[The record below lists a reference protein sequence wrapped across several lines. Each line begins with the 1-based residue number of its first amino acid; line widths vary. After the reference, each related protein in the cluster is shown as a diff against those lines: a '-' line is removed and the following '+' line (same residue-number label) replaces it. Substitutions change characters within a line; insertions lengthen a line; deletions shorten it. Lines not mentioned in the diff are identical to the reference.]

1 MKKLLLFLFLGINAT
16 IYAQEISGY
25 ITDNQNNPL
34 PNVDVF
40 IEDLKIGTS
49 TNEDGY
55 YILKNLPTTTV
66 DITFSFLG
74 YKTVYK
80 SVEITGD
87 TISLDVSLEESIFN
101 MDEVIIATP
110 FQKLQSENVMKVEK
124 ASIAQLQS
132 TGATTLV
139 EGMNIIPGVE
149 TVSTGIGI
157 GKPVV
162 RGLRGNRVLVYTQGI
177 RLENQ
182 QFGDEHGLGIDEN
195 SVESLEVIKGPASL
209 LYGSDALGGV
219 LYFNPIKFANTN
231 EFDANISE
239 TYFSNTNGS
248 KTTLNLKKSWEQW
261 KFLATGMYNTHSDYR
276 IPNGDRVTNTRFNEL
291 NFNAA
296 VGYSNRLL
304 TSELRYS
311 KSTSEVGITEG
322 IEEDHQETTKEPEIP
337 YQDLDTDLVSLN
349 TTFFLG
355 DSKLRTVFGYTV
367 NNRLEFEDHD
377 EHGHEEEGHEEE
389 EEHHEEEHGD
399 EEAALDMKLR
409 TVSYDIKW
417 EMPKRGNWET
427 VFGIQGNNQKNSNYG
442 EEILIPDATTNDFGA
457 LATTLYTKGKHS
469 FQAGIRFDNRN
480 VDTEFHEIEHGHHDE
495 HEEEGHMEEEEE
507 EHEEEHNFE
516 AISKSFSNFS
526 ASVGYKTV
534 LGRAVTT
541 RINLASGFKAPTLAE
556 LTSNGVH
563 HGTNRFEIGNS
574 ELDSERNVQAD
585 ISFEYQSRHFEVY
598 ANGFYNSINNYI
610 FVTPTGE
617 VEDDFD
623 VFEYVQDDAKLYG
636 GEFGLHLHPHPADW
650 LHFYSNFEVVIGE
663 QDNGDYLPLIP
674 ANKWTNTI
682 RTDFNDT
689 RVLKNPYLNLSLE
702 STFAQNKVSMFETPT
717 AAYDLVNFGI
727 GTSFAFRTF
736 SMDLNVNVNNL
747 FDKEYIAH
755 LSRLKNDGIQNMGRN
770 FVTRV
775 AFNF

>member
-16 IYAQEISGY
+16 IYAQEISGV

-49 TNEDGY
+49 TNADGY
-55 YILKNLPTTTV
+55 YILRNLPSTSV

-74 YKTVYK
+74 FKTVHRI
-80 SVEITGD
+80 VEVTDSPVSLNIT
-87 TISLDVSLEESIFN
+87 LEESVFN

-124 ASIAQLQS
+124 ASISQLQS
-132 TGATTLV
+132 TGATTLA
-139 EGMNIIPGVE
+139 EGMNVIPGVE
-149 TVSTGIGI
+149 TVSTGVGI

-248 KTTLNLKKSWEQW
+248 KTSLNVKKSWEQW

-291 NFNAA
+291 NFNGA
-296 VGYSNRLL
+296 VGYSNSAF

-311 KSTSEVGITEG
+311 KTLSKIGITEG
-322 IEEDHQETTKEPEIP
+322 IDDHHQETTKEPETP
-337 YQDLDTDLVSLN
+337 YQDLDTDLFSLN
-349 TTFFLG
+349 TTFFIG

-367 NNRLEFEDHD
+367 NKRLEFEEHHD
-377 EHGHEEEGHEEE
+377 EHGEEEEHEEEE
-389 EEHHEEEHGD
+389 EEHHEEEEHGD
-399 EEAALDMKLR
+399 EEAALDMKLK
-409 TVSYDIKW
+409 TFSYDIKW
-417 EMPKRGNWET
+417 ELPNKGNWET
-427 VFGIQGNNQKNSNYG
+427 VFGIQGNSQKNSNYG
-442 EEILIPDATTNDFGA
+442 EEILIPNATTNDFGA
-457 LATTLYTKGKHS
+457 LATTFYTKGKHS

-480 VDTEFHEIEHGHHDE
+480 VETEFHEIDHGHHE
-495 HEEEGHMEEEEE
+495 GETEEEHAEEEED
-507 EHEEEHNFE
+507 HNFE
-516 AISKSFSNFS
+516 AISRSFSNFS
-526 ASVGYKTV
+526 ASLGYKTV
-534 LGRAVTT
+534 LGKALIT
-541 RINLASGFKAPTLAE
+541 RINIASGFKAPTLAE

-574 ELDSERNVQAD
+574 ELDSERNIQAD
-585 ISFEYQSRHFEVY
+585 LAFEYQSRHIELY
-598 ANGFYNSINNYI
+598 ANGFYNHINDYI
-610 FVTPTGE
+610 FISPTGE
-617 VEDDFD
+617 VEEGSD

-650 LHFYSNFEVVIGE
+650 LHFYSNFEIVIGE
-663 QDNGDYLPLIP
+663 QDNGEYLPLIP
-674 ANKWTNTI
+674 ANKWTNTV
-682 RTDFNDT
+682 RTDFNDS
-689 RVLKNPYLNLSLE
+689 RVLKNPYLNFSLE
-702 STFAQNKVSMFETPT
+702 STFAQNKVGAFETET
-717 AAYDLVNFGI
+717 GAYDIFNFGF
-727 GTSFAFRTF
+727 GTSFDLRTF
-736 SMDLNVNVNNL
+736 SMDVNLNVNNL
-747 FDKEYIAH
+747 FDKEYISH
-755 LSRLKNDGIQNMGRN
+755 LSRFKNDGIQNMGRN